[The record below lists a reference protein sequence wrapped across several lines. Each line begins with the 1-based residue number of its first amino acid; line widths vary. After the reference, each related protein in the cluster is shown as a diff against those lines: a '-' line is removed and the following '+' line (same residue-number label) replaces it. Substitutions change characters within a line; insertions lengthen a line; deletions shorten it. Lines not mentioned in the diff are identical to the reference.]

1 MECLELLPGESQGQ
15 RSLVGC
21 HLWGH
26 TESDTTEVIQQ
37 QSFLYLSSKN
47 TDTLTSSFP
56 IWMAFISFSCLIVLE
71 ELPIL
76 YNKSDKSKHP
86 CLVLILEKKI
96 LGVYY

>member
-1 MECLELLPGESQGQ
+1 MIQQ
-15 RSLVGC
+15 
-21 HLWGH
+21 
-26 TESDTTEVIQQ
+26 QQ